1 MASTFDRPLRVGVS
15 PLLGMVV
22 ATASLYLAREV
33 LMPLALAILFAFLL
47 APGVRRLESL
57 GLGRGI
63 SSIVAVALF
72 LAAIG
77 AVGWIAGRQVVS
89 LAGKLPEYRENIA
102 AKLKALHAPPK
113 GELGRA
119 AQALKELE
127 KEASGQPKGAA
138 AEKPPPKPPAV
149 PTTPLEVIGKLGF
162 PLLTLVAMAVAVI
175 VLTALMLVQRDDL
188 RDRVIRLVGAGH
200 IHLTTQAMEDAGGR
214 VSRYLLMQLVV
225 NACYGIPLGAAL
237 YLIGIPN
244 ALLWGLLAML
254 LRFIPYL
261 GAPTAALL
269 PIVLAFAISDGWHLV
284 AWTVAVI
291 VALDFTIAYVV
302 EPWLYGESTGLSPA
316 AVVFSAMFWTWL
328 WGPIGLLLATPLTVC
343 IAVVG
348 RYIPQWSFLNVM
360 LSDEPALPA
369 PVRFYQRLVALEY
382 EEALDLAEQF
392 VKEHGLASLFDCVLL
407 PALLMAKRDRLRLS
421 LDEQRERFV
430 FDGLLRIA
438 EELNDKKPDDKKSS
452 GEKSADRKSDD
463 GKPAE
468 TAAPAAALAVC
479 IAPAHD
485 DADYIAA
492 VMLAR
497 LIDPEHYE
505 ALLLPKEMLASELVD
520 RVAELS
526 GKALLISAV
535 PPSAAANAAYLCKR
549 LRSRFPQQKIVVAL
563 WHADGNIER
572 TRRRLLD
579 AGANE
584 LVTRLPDALERLRL
598 VAPRGITG

>member
-1 MASTFDRPLRVGVS
+1 
-15 PLLGMVV
+15 
-22 ATASLYLAREV
+22 
-33 LMPLALAILFAFLL
+33 
-47 APGVRRLESL
+47 
-57 GLGRGI
+57 
-63 SSIVAVALF
+63 
-72 LAAIG
+72 
-77 AVGWIAGRQVVS
+77 
-89 LAGKLPEYRENIA
+89 
-102 AKLKALHAPPK
+102 
-113 GELGRA
+113 
-119 AQALKELE
+119 
-127 KEASGQPKGAA
+127 
-138 AEKPPPKPPAV
+138 
-149 PTTPLEVIGKLGF
+149 
-162 PLLTLVAMAVAVI
+162 

-225 NACYGIPLGAAL
+225 NACFGIPLAVAL
-237 YLIGIPN
+237 YFIGIPN

-269 PIVLAFAISDGWHLV
+269 PITLAFAISDGWQLV

-343 IAVVG
+343 ISVVG
-348 RYIPQWSFLNVM
+348 RYIPQWTFLSVM
-360 LSDEPALPA
+360 LSGEPALPA

-392 VKEHGLASLFDCVLL
+392 VKEHGLVSLFECVLL
-407 PALLMAKRDRLRLS
+407 PALLMAKRDRLRAS
-421 LDEQRERFV
+421 LEERRERFV

-438 EELNDKKPDDKKSS
+438 EELNDGKRDDE
-452 GEKSADRKSDD
+452 G
-463 GKPAE
+463 AE
-468 TAAPAAALAVC
+468 RHARASTTAVC
-479 IAPAHD
+479 IAPAQD

-497 LIDPEHYE
+497 LLDPERYQ
-505 ALLLPKEMLASELVD
+505 ALLLPKEILPAELID
-520 RVAELS
+520 SVAERSCNPLC
-526 GKALLISAV
+526 ISAV

-549 LRSRFPQQKIVVAL
+549 LRSRLPQQKIVVAL
-563 WHADGNIER
+563 WHANGNLER
-572 TRRRLLD
+572 TRQRLLD
-579 AGANE
+579 AGADE
-584 LVTRLPDALERLRL
+584 VVTRLPEALERLRS
-598 VAPRGITG
+598 